1 MTGHA
6 LRFIL
11 LFCCVGAIAAY
22 ADGPGPSRIVISIKE
37 QKLMVMENGM
47 KIAVYPV
54 STSKF
59 GMGDAWGSMATP
71 LGFMQVVQKIGDHAP
86 IGAVF
91 HNRRFTGEV
100 LPPNAPGRDPITTR
114 IMWLRGLQPE
124 NAHAFSRCIYIHG
137 TTEEKFIGRPASYGC
152 IRMKAA
158 DVAQLYSEVPLGAI
172 VEVTTDK
179 LPNVPKAPKGTV
191 FMANEIAQTQTPA
204 VPVIKAQ
211 DEPVEPW
218 QENASGS
225 KRNNA
230 RDAAVAKRL

>member
-1 MTGHA
+1 MVRLQLVIAVA
-6 LRFIL
+6 LFS
-11 LFCCVGAIAAY
+11 IASVVCAGE
-22 ADGPGPSRIVISIKE
+22 APSRIVISIKE
-37 QKLMVMENGM
+37 QKLMVMENGQ
-47 KIAVYPV
+47 KLAVYPV

-59 GMGDAWGSMATP
+59 GMGDNWGSMATP
-71 LGFMQVVQKIGDHAP
+71 LGFMQVVQKIGDNAP

-91 HNRRFTGEV
+91 HNRHMTGEV

-172 VEVTTDK
+172 VEVTPDR
-179 LPNVPKAPKGTV
+179 LPKVPNAPKGTI
-191 FMANEIAQTQTPA
+191 FMADELRASSAPPMPQIREGEGPA
-204 VPVIKAQ
+204 
-211 DEPVEPW
+211 EPW
-218 QENASGS
+218 QDNATTTRPTPHR
-225 KRNNA
+225 RN
-230 RDAAVAKRL
+230 AVAERL